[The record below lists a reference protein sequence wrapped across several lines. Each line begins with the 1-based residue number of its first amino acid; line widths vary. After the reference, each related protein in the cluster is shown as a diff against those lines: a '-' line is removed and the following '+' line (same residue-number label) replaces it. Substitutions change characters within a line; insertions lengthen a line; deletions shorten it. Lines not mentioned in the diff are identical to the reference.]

1 MEATRPHLRKMSS
14 ASPPLCGPAASLP
27 SERGAARRLQAAL
40 LDAFNRSP
48 LFNEQSSSSPPAQVA
63 HGLTEE
69 WRLLDM
75 CSKELVIN
83 LASRCLEWSEI
94 LEIIRSRYELMVWR
108 ANEALLGL
116 ATQQQQQQESARK
129 SEGLGATQ
137 EDSKLYRDDGTLEA
151 CADAVTSDGRDEVE
165 ELREMLRAANERA
178 ARAEERAAIAE
189 EQCAALVV
197 MPAKVEL
204 QAMELKAC
212 KTLLDA
218 QSKTLVDLRLR
229 SQAAASEL
237 PAAPIPSS
245 STVIVLLPEPKQV
258 PGAPLDRMAS
268 SAASAS
274 SAAPPSAAPQCKEE
288 KEDLRGA
295 ATSCS
300 DLASRSAS
308 STAAK
313 IVAEATA
320 SAIANAATRRSTSIA
335 GAYTVGRVPSQNAHA
350 GEHGSG
356 SGRFVGSPPAQVTL
370 EATAPGM
377 VRVRICA
384 W

>member
-1 MEATRPHLRKMSS
+1 
-14 ASPPLCGPAASLP
+14 
-27 SERGAARRLQAAL
+27 
-40 LDAFNRSP
+40 
-48 LFNEQSSSSPPAQVA
+48 
-63 HGLTEE
+63 
-69 WRLLDM
+69 
-75 CSKELVIN
+75 
-83 LASRCLEWSEI
+83 
-94 LEIIRSRYELMVWR
+94 
-108 ANEALLGL
+108 
-116 ATQQQQQQESARK
+116 
-129 SEGLGATQ
+129 
-137 EDSKLYRDDGTLEA
+137 
-151 CADAVTSDGRDEVE
+151 
-165 ELREMLRAANERA
+165 
-178 ARAEERAAIAE
+178 
-189 EQCAALVV
+189 
-197 MPAKVEL
+197 
-204 QAMELKAC
+204 MELKAC